1 MASSSSMVSE
11 TGTLDGWACSRL
23 LRRGL
28 KSFVALAMQHGEARE
43 QPETSAGD
51 DVIPRPSVTV
61 PFVGEIRSLLAVKDV
76 MYPQTT
82 AVRRRLL
89 NVRHRIARDEDRGL
103 IDSNAPV
110 RREALR
116 GATIQINRSPFE
128 IPDDYR
134 SGTDAPAARAQA
146 AIAKLGEQTRDSWAA
161 EADRNR
167 RVKTTLSRVAPE
179 RAESPIRPRLCA
191 DDGHSHVL
199 LDYPL
204 LDVPLRQLVTPDSS
218 TRAASGGP

>member
-1 MASSSSMVSE
+1 M
-11 TGTLDGWACSRL
+11 LI
-23 LRRGL
+23 
-28 KSFVALAMQHGEARE
+28 QHGEARA

-51 DVIPRPSVTV
+51 DVNPRPSVTV

-89 NVRHRIARDEDRGL
+89 NVRYRIARDEDRGL

-134 SGTDAPAARAQA
+134 SGADAPAARAQA
-146 AIAKLGEQTRDSWAA
+146 AIAKLGERTRDSWAA

-167 RVKTTLSRVAPE
+167 RVKTTCPGWPRSARSRRSGHGYVLTMVTATSCSTIRSSTSLSASLSRRTRR
-179 RAESPIRPRLCA
+179 RARLVGA
-191 DDGHSHVL
+191 LSD
-199 LDYPL
+199 
-204 LDVPLRQLVTPDSS
+204 Q
-218 TRAASGGP
+218 RASFG